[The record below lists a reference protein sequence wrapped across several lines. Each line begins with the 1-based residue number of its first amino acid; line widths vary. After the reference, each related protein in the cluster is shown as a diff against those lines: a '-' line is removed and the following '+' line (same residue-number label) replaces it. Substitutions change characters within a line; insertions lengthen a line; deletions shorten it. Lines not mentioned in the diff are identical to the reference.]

1 MDDDGGQRIQ
11 VFRDCDAIRI
21 SQTEIQRVA
30 EDVMR
35 RRRRTRYA
43 LSIAV
48 VDDATIAE
56 LHWQY
61 LRKRGATDV
70 LSFDLSDGPR
80 SPLEG
85 QIVVSSETAKQQ
97 ATRRDVPARSELMLY
112 IVHGILHLLGYD
124 DHEPDEAKRMHRQED
139 RVLEAL
145 GYGRPYE
152 CGGDRPRPGDRS

>member
-1 MDDDGGQRIQ
+1 
-11 VFRDCDAIRI
+11 
-21 SQTEIQRVA
+21 
-30 EDVMR
+30 MR

-85 QIVVSSETAKQQ
+85 QIVVSAQTAKQQ

-112 IVHGILHLLGYD
+112 IVHGIL
-124 DHEPDEAKRMHRQED
+124 
-139 RVLEAL
+139 LEAL

-152 CGGDRPRPGDRS
+152 RGGDRMRPADRS